1 MKRLV
6 TALCLL
12 AFAVAVG
19 VYEQTTVNSF
29 YDTVNT
35 HIGYAQ
41 ECVADNDFEGAYRQC
56 EYLDVYFNKEYKFL
70 ALMINNT
77 PLDELGVDI
86 NEIKALAENKD
97 KSLESRLLGTRVRA
111 WQIKQSQKITL
122 QNIF

>member
-35 HIGYAQ
+35 HIGYVQ

-70 ALMINNT
+70 ALMINNV